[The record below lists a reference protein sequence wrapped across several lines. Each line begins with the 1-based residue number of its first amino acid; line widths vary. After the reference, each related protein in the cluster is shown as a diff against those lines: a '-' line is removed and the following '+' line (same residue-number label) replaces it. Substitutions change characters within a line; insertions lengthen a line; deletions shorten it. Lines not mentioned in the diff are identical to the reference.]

1 MLDYEILKDLA
12 YTDKVVGS
20 YQKLNIELTKQ
31 IINKL
36 KESGDLSSYTKS
48 QLKQL
53 KKIGGSDIFKKS
65 LLKTKKLSSQRK
77 KEILELFEEISQKDV
92 ESYKKLYDYRGTEL
106 KLSENQIKLI
116 SINAKRTN
124 KELENLTKTIAFNS
138 QKQYV
143 KALDSMYLQVVTGGI
158 DYQTVFRK
166 TTNEL
171 AKTGVTLIDKR
182 GYNRSIEASVR
193 QNVLTGIRDTV
204 RGINQSVGKELDCDG
219 VQINISPNCRDDHKV
234 INGQKF
240 KVNSKKWQNYKG
252 LLDDYNCQHY
262 ETPIIYDIEENIYSK
277 SEIERANNRKVNY
290 KGEKIN
296 YYEATQK
303 QRAYERQVRKAK
315 QQYEIEPN
323 KENKTKVLN
332 AQKNVRNYCNET
344 GLERDYSREYFAGYN
359 K

>member
-1 MLDYEILKDLA
+1 MFDYEILKDLV
-12 YTDKVVGS
+12 YVNKVVS
-20 YQKLNIELTKQ
+20 IYQELNINLTKS
-31 IINKL
+31 IIGKL
-36 KESGDLSSYTKS
+36 KENGDLSSFTKS

-53 KKIGGSDIFKKS
+53 KKTGGKEIFKQT
-65 LLKTKKLSSQRK
+65 LLKTKGLSKQRK
-77 KEILELFEEISQKDV
+77 KEILDLFEEISQKDV
-92 ESYKKLYDYRGTEL
+92 ESYKKLYDYRGKEL
-106 KLSENQIKLI
+106 ELSERQLQIVNV
-116 SINAKRTN
+116 NAKRTN
-124 KELENLTKTIAFNS
+124 KELENMTKTIAFSS
-138 QKQYV
+138 QTQYV
-143 KALDSMYLQVVTGGI
+143 KAVDSMYMQVVTGGI
-158 DYQTVFRK
+158 DYQTAFRK

-171 AKTGVTLIDKR
+171 AKEGIILIDKR
-182 GYNRSIEASVR
+182 GYKRSLEASVR

-204 RGINQSVGKELDCDG
+204 REINQSVGKELDCDG
-219 VQINISPNCRDDHKV
+219 VQINISPNCRDDHKP
-234 INGQKF
+234 INGQRF
-240 KVNSKKWQNYKG
+240 KLNSKEWVKYKD
-252 LLDDYNCQHY
+252 LLNDYNCQHY

-296 YYEATQK
+296 YYEATQR